1 MINLT
6 FKNKSSDALIHAI
19 RSLVTIPNQPSVHPM
34 VRPNQPLSPRLF
46 EVVLFPLPILR
57 TLRVP
62 ALFELRKLSHE
73 GALLSDTPP
82 RRVKS
87 GAESPAAGAGLFL
100 GRPRSPCVALR
111 RSDAVD
117 CRAVEG

>member
-1 MINLT
+1 
-6 FKNKSSDALIHAI
+6 
-19 RSLVTIPNQPSVHPM
+19 M
-34 VRPNQPLSPRLF
+34 VRPNQALSPRMLA
-46 EVVLFPLPILR
+46 VVLLPLPILR

-82 RRVKS
+82 PGRVKS
-87 GAESPAAGAGLFL
+87 GAESAAVGAEPFL
-100 GRPRSPCVALR
+100 GRPPWCAAPR

-117 CRAVEG
+117 WRAVDG

>member
-1 MINLT
+1 
-6 FKNKSSDALIHAI
+6 
-19 RSLVTIPNQPSVHPM
+19 M
-34 VRPNQPLSPRLF
+34 VRPNQVLSPRML

-87 GAESPAAGAGLFL
+87 GAESPGAGAEGPFL
-100 GRPRSPCVALR
+100 GRPPCVALR

-117 CRAVEG
+117 WRAAEG